1 MRKEYSRTRAGTY
14 HARVSGLLALLDN
27 TLLVLRDVVAVV
39 GDEGGGL
46 GVVLGD
52 VGHGA
57 GLGAGADVAHTTAAG
72 GLGLGRG
79 KGRVCG
85 GKLRGTH
92 TLGVDGGL
100 AAAHGGEG
108 LGRADRAGIGVEG
121 GPADVA
127 RTSATGGLERAR
139 GGSGSRAEVRGLR
152 EGRTKASR
160 PRETERR
167 SEDAGDAGDAGDAD
181 LAEPGMTWV
190 RGREREKEEGEG
202 RAGRA
207 RRRIN

>member
-52 VGHGA
+52 VGHRA
-57 GLGAGADVAHTTAAG
+57 SLRAGADVAHSTAAG

-79 KGRVCG
+79 KERVCG

-167 SEDAGDAGDAGDAD
+167 SEDAGDAGDAD
-181 LAEPGMTWV
+181 LAEPAMTWV
-190 RGREREKEEGEG
+190 RGRWREKEEGEE